1 MFQFEKIEES
11 LPLHAK
17 RDPGADTAIGPIRVI
32 DFTHFIAGPFATML
46 LADFGADVI
55 KIESPGKGEDFR
67 YFPPLDPKLAAQGA
81 PFLWT
86 NRTKR
91 SVGIDL
97 KSPQGLEIVREL
109 IATADVL
116 VENFSTGVMQ
126 RFGLDYEQCKA
137 INPNIIYCSVSA
149 YGREGAF
156 SDRLGFDPVVQ
167 AESGFMSM
175 NGFPDRDGV
184 RTASVVMDI
193 GTAMMASN
201 AILAALLSRERSGK
215 GQCVEVALFDTAVL
229 MTGFAAMQH
238 LCTGF
243 DPQRTGNYSP
253 DTSPSGLFKAKDRPI
268 YVNCANTKIFQRLF
282 ANVLGMPEV
291 ANDPA
296 LTDATGRIKNR
307 KRLFAVLNEKLAE
320 QSANY
325 WQEKFRAAG
334 ITSGEVRTLGEAL
347 ASDEAR
353 ARGVATRI
361 AHPAAGWIP
370 NIKLPIQF
378 SRTPAVDPVPAP
390 AVGQHTAEV
399 LKGLLGYGED
409 RIAALTRSGVI
420 G

>member
-1 MFQFEKIEES
+1 MFQFEKIAEL
-11 LPLHAK
+11 LPPHVN

-32 DFTHFIAGPFATML
+32 DFSHFIAGPLATTL

-55 KIESPGKGEDFR
+55 KIEAPGKGEDFR
-67 YFPPLDPKLAAQGA
+67 YFPPVDPKLAAQGA

-97 KSPQGLEIVREL
+97 KQAQGVEIVREL
-109 IATADVL
+109 VATADVL

-137 INPNIIYCSVSA
+137 INPNLIYCSVSA
-149 YGREGAF
+149 YGREGEFA
-156 SDRLGFDPVVQ
+156 DRLGFDPVMQ

-184 RTASVVMDI
+184 RTASVVMDL

-201 AILAALLSRERSGK
+201 AILAALLSRERTGK
-215 GQCVEVALFDTAVL
+215 GQYVEVVLFDTAIL
-229 MTGFAAMQH
+229 MTGFATMQH

-243 DPQRTGNYSP
+243 NPTRTGNYSP
-253 DTSPSGLFKAKDRPI
+253 DTSPSGLFMAKDRSI

-282 ANVLGMPEV
+282 ENVLGMPEV
-291 ANDPA
+291 ANDPDLA
-296 LTDATGRIKNR
+296 DAPGRIKNR
-307 KRLFAVLNEKLAE
+307 ERLFAILNARLSEHPSK
-320 QSANY
+320 Y

-353 ARGVATRI
+353 ARGVVTRI
-361 AHPAAGWIP
+361 AHPEAGWIP
-370 NIKLPIQF
+370 NVELPITF
-378 SRTPAVDPVPAP
+378 SETPVVDPVPAP
-390 AVGQHTAEV
+390 SVGQHTAEV
-399 LKGLLGYGED
+399 LRELLGYDEG
-409 RIAALTRSGVI
+409 RIAKLTASGVI